1 MRPPAGR
8 RAPGRR
14 ERALRLWPLSALPE
28 VRPGDDLAGMLA
40 ARAAAEGVAPGD
52 VLMVA
57 HKVVSKAE
65 GRIVALAAV
74 RPGPAA
80 AALAAET
87 GKEPALCELIL
98 AESRRVVRRRGG
110 TLICETH
117 HGFVCANA
125 GVDSSNAPV
134 GSAVLLPVDP
144 DASARRLQARV
155 AAAVGGRVGLVVTDT
170 HGRAFRRGLVNVAIG
185 VAGFEP
191 VVDHRGGHDREGRLL
206 VATDQAL
213 ADELAAAA
221 GPLMGKAAGTPA
233 VVASR
238 VATIPGPG
246 GAAALVRDPDHD
258 LFRT

>member
-1 MRPPAGR
+1 
-8 RAPGRR
+8 
-14 ERALRLWPLSALPE
+14 

-40 ARAAAEGVAPGD
+40 GRAAAEGMVPGD

-233 VVASR
+233 VAASG

-246 GAAALVRDPDHD
+246 GAAALVRDPAHD

>member
-1 MRPPAGR
+1 
-8 RAPGRR
+8 
-14 ERALRLWPLSALPE
+14 

-40 ARAAAEGVAPGD
+40 ARAAAEGAVAGD
-52 VLMVA
+52 VLAVA

-80 AALAAET
+80 RALAVET
-87 GKEPALCELIL
+87 GKDPALCEVIL
-98 AESRRVVRRRGG
+98 SESRRVVRRRGG
-110 TLICETH
+110 TVICETH
-117 HGFVCANA
+117 QGLVCANA
-125 GVDSSNAPV
+125 GVDSSNAPAGAV
-134 GSAVLLPVDP
+134 VLLPVDA

-155 AAAVGGRVGLVVTDT
+155 ADAVGGRVGLIVTDT

-191 VVDHRGGHDREGRLL
+191 VVDHRGGRDREGRLL

-221 GPLMGKAAGTPA
+221 GIHMAKGAGTPA
-233 VVASR
+233 VVVSGVDTR
-238 VATIPGPG
+238 PGPG
-246 GAAALVRDPDHD
+246 GAGALVRDSAHD